1 MWDRRGWK
9 AGGTHSILSN
19 VKAAGSC
26 GWCCRQ
32 SSEIRTQTQATSI
45 QGKCFKKQNKTK
57 QRKHSCGFLACC
69 LLPHMAFWGL
79 EQHIC
84 VSLEMLQLSPRVWM
98 KGRINDERRDSMLL
112 LKGFLSLTM
121 ATHSYFNHSGA
132 NIHTPHS
139 KQCLFHLSID
149 LGWNVDLGCM
159 EMKWPHNYCSKGKG
173 EGNHRW
179 FSFSAAPVCCCQ
191 QQVFVNDGWKDKIVK
206 VDWDTEIFKQCPWEA
221 PAWLLHSNTA
231 AHPQQDELHGW
242 GQETFLCG
250 NCV

>member
-1 MWDRRGWK
+1 MWDRRGWE
-9 AGGTHSILSN
+9 AGGTHSILGN
-19 VKAAGSC
+19 VQAAGSG

-32 SSEIRTQTQATSI
+32 GSETRTQSQAASI
-45 QGKCFKKQNKTK
+45 QGKCLKKQNKTK

-98 KGRINDERRDSMLL
+98 KGRINDERCDSMLL

-132 NIHTPHS
+132 NIHTPHTS
-139 KQCLFHLSID
+139 
-149 LGWNVDLGCM
+149 NVFFTSAHIWG
-159 EMKWPHNYCSKGKG
+159 EMWIWGAWKWSDPTITSPRVKRRETRGS
-173 EGNHRW
+173 
-179 FSFSAAPVCCCQ
+179 SFSAAPGCCCQ
-191 QQVFVNDGWKDKIVK
+191 QQVFVKDGWKDKIGK
-206 VDWDTEIFKQCPWEA
+206 ADWDTEIFKQCPWEA
-221 PAWLLHSNTA
+221 PAWLLHPNTG
-231 AHPQQDELHGW
+231 AHPQQDELHEW